1 MPLLDVQSL
10 NTAFRTDEGVVR
22 PSIDVSFSIEPGE
35 TVGVVGESG
44 SGKSVTAK
52 ALLRLVR
59 PARAVESGRVLLD
72 GRDILAMS
80 EAEVAALRGREIAMI
95 FQDPMSSLN
104 PLLSIGEQI
113 SRVWLRHRRGLDAGG
128 KVDASAARE
137 AREAALAI
145 LRAVRIPDPE
155 ERSSQYPHQLSG
167 GMRQR
172 VMIAM
177 ALVARPR
184 LVIADEP
191 TTALDVTVE
200 AQVIEL
206 LADLKRQF
214 GMAVLFISHNLP
226 LIAEIADRIIVM
238 YAGRIV
244 ESGPA
249 DAVFGAPQHPYTRA
263 LLRSI
268 PAGTKTSSALDP
280 IRGEPPVLTELPPG
294 CPFQARCDHAAPGC
308 EGEQALRP
316 IGPDHSVG
324 CHRAPIADMARR
336 PAPLLEEP
344 A

>member
-1 MPLLDVQSL
+1 MPLLEVQSL

-22 PSIDVSFSIEPGE
+22 PSVDVSFSVEAGE

-59 PARAVESGRVLLD
+59 PASAVESGRVLFD
-72 GRDILAMS
+72 GRDILGIS

-104 PLLSIGEQI
+104 PLLSIGEQV
-113 SRVWLRHRRGLDAGG
+113 SRVWLRHRRGMDAGG
-128 KVDASAARE
+128 KVDASAASE
-137 AREAALAI
+137 AREAALTI

-155 ERSSQYPHQLSG
+155 ERLSQYPHQLSG

-177 ALVARPR
+177 ALVARPK

-214 GMAVLFISHNLP
+214 GMAVVFISHNLP

-244 ESGPA
+244 ESGPT

-268 PAGTKTSSALDP
+268 PSGTKRWSALDP

-294 CPFQARCDHAAPGC
+294 CPFQARCDHAAAGC
-308 EGEQALRP
+308 DVEQELRP
-316 IGPDHSVG
+316 IGPGHNVG
-324 CHRAPIADMARR
+324 CHRAPINEPVSR
-336 PAPLLEEP
+336 PAATLEEP

>member
-1 MPLLDVQSL
+1 MPLLDVQHL
-10 NTAFRTDEGVVR
+10 NTEFRSDDGVVR
-22 PSIDVSFSIEPGE
+22 PSVDISFTIDAGE

-59 PARAVESGRVLLD
+59 PASAVRSGRVLLD
-72 GRDILAMS
+72 GRDILAMG
-80 EAEVAALRGREIAMI
+80 EPEVAALRGREIAMI

-104 PLLSIGEQI
+104 PLLSIGEQVG
-113 SRVWLRHRRGLDAGG
+113 RVWLRHRREIEAGG
-128 KVDASAARE
+128 RAAAHD

-155 ERSSQYPHQLSG
+155 QRLSQYPHQLSG

-177 ALVARPR
+177 ALVARPK

-244 ESGPA
+244 ESGPT
-249 DAVFGAPQHPYTRA
+249 DAVFGRPQHPYTGA

-268 PAGTKTSSALDP
+268 PSGTKVSSALDP

-294 CPFQARCDHAAPGC
+294 CPFQARCDHAGEGC
-308 EGEQALRP
+308 DLEQALRP
-316 IGPDHSVG
+316 IGPSHGVA
-324 CHRAPIADMARR
+324 CHRAPIVDVARR
-336 PAPLLEEP
+336 AAPLLEEH